1 MSVQNQGPSSP
12 VDADDTTNENE
23 DCYTE
28 EDGEWE
34 MMSSKTPLGESFHTH
49 CENSNRHA
57 TIHSMGLRT
66 QSTQNPSW
74 HTEEVEKLTLPE
86 ATMEE
91 ISAEE
96 AAKEVTASGMASDI
110 SSVMEASATSEDSG
124 RGYSALSASKRSDQA
139 VSQFGPEDD
148 GTFKTPPSPALA
160 PIASVGHSRA
170 PDFKESSVRSP
181 TCIAFTS
188 SKSQCQRAPP
198 ASACT
203 KGNPEAVQTRK
214 LDVSPANDWTWMVAG
229 VIAVGAAAIVGRQF
243 FNGSRWSSSKA

>member
-1 MSVQNQGPSSP
+1 MSAQNQGPSSP
-12 VDADDTTNENE
+12 FAADDTTIANNDGYTQE
-23 DCYTE
+23 D
-28 EDGEWE
+28 DDWE

-57 TIHSMGLRT
+57 KNHSMGLHT
-66 QSTQNPSW
+66 PSTQNPSW
-74 HTEEVEKLTLPE
+74 HTEEVKKKTVPE

-91 ISAEE
+91 IAEE
-96 AAKEVTASGMASDI
+96 AAKEITASDMASSDI

-139 VSQFGPEDD
+139 VSQFGPEDN

-170 PDFKESSVRSP
+170 QDLKESSVRSP
-181 TCIAFTS
+181 TCIAFPS

-203 KGNPEAVQTRK
+203 KGNPDSVQTQK
-214 LDVSPANDWTWMVAG
+214 LDVSPPNDWMWMVAG
-229 VIAVGAAAIVGRQF
+229 VIAVGAVAIVGRQF
-243 FNGSRWSSSKA
+243 FYGSRWSSSKA